1 MEEISIWEFNKSK
14 KYFMGINKNLGK
26 VGRGKAIL
34 WDRDGVLNHVLA
46 FRPFDGEKNV
56 GPQKFEDFKLVAGA
70 AEVLNE
76 LKMRGWL
83 NIVHTNQPDVA
94 RKKMSWEELM
104 RMNDFLKT
112 NIPAIDAIYVCPHDK
127 ADNCNC
133 RKPKPGLLLDAAKD
147 YHLDLAECY
156 TVGDSGKDM
165 EAGIAAGTKNIFIRT
180 EYNKDYKYPAA
191 DKNFKKPAFYEAK
204 SLKEILE
211 IVK

>member
-1 MEEISIWEFNKSK
+1 
-14 KYFMGINKNLGK
+14 
-26 VGRGKAIL
+26 
-34 WDRDGVLNHVLA
+34 
-46 FRPFDGEKNV
+46 
-56 GPQKFEDFKLVAGA
+56 
-70 AEVLNE
+70 
-76 LKMRGWL
+76 MRGWL

-156 TVGDSGKDM
+156 TVEIRARIWKRGLPRAQKIFLSAQNIIRVTNIPPLIK
-165 EAGIAAGTKNIFIRT
+165 ILKNRHFTRQ
-180 EYNKDYKYPAA
+180 K
-191 DKNFKKPAFYEAK
+191 
-204 SLKEILE
+204 
-211 IVK
+211 V